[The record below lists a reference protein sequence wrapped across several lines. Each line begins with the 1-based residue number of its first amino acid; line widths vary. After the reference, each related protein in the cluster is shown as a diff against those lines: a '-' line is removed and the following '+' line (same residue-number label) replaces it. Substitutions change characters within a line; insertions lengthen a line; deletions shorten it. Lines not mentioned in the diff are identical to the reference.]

1 MLPATARENEMIGE
15 VAGALSA
22 LGLGGAVVTGIFGR
36 RKQKADTRKAEA
48 DEEKARAEAMQ
59 VLTKAAA
66 EMVQPLR
73 TELAQVRAELAEVKA
88 INAER
93 DAHRAAA
100 AARHMAWDSQVAS
113 TLRDLGCE
121 DVPPPPP
128 LE

>member
-1 MLPATARENEMIGE
+1 MIGE
-15 VAGALSA
+15 VAGALGA

-36 RKQKADTRKAEA
+36 RKQQADARKAEA
-48 DEEKARAEAMQ
+48 DQEKARAEAVQ
-59 VLTKAAA
+59 VLTMAAA

-73 TELAQVRAELAEVKA
+73 TELALVRAELAEVRA
-88 INAER
+88 NSAER

-100 AARHMAWDSQVAS
+100 AVRHMAWDNQVAS

-121 DVPPPPP
+121 DVLPPPP